1 VGLSGGQRQRV
12 ALARLF
18 LANPPVMILDDTTSA
33 VDIETEK
40 QIQESIRTLKGTHTL
55 FIVAHRLI
63 SVEHAD
69 LILVLEH
76 GRIAQR
82 GTHAELIAAPGYY
95 REVWEHQNGRGA

>member
-1 VGLSGGQRQRV
+1 V

-40 QIQESIRTLKGTHTL
+40 KIQESLNTLKGNHTL

-63 SVEHAD
+63 SVEQAD

-76 GRIAQR
+76 GRIVQR
-82 GTHAELIAAPGYY
+82 GTHADLIATPGYY
-95 REVWEHQNGRGA
+95 REVWDHQTGRGE